1 MNISNIAKYAWG
13 VLAYNIGVVLF
24 GAYVRATGSGA
35 GCGSHWPLCNGV
47 VLPRSAQI
55 ETIIE
60 LTHRLT
66 SGVALLLV
74 GVLFILVFRHFSR
87 GHIARVGATLS
98 LVFILTEALV
108 GAGLVL
114 FGWVA
119 DDASVGRA
127 VSISV
132 HLINTFLLL
141 ASLSLTAWWIS
152 GGNPIKLTGR
162 GLVSLGYA
170 IGFLGI
176 LLIGI
181 SGAITALGDTLFPVD
196 SLVEGVR
203 QDFSTSSH
211 FLVRLRVWHPVV
223 AIMVGFY
230 AIFISL
236 LTYLF
241 IQKRQTRLFS
251 ILLLV
256 LFIIQL
262 LVGIVNLVLLAPIWI
277 QIVHLLLADL
287 VWITFVLLAAN
298 TFAVQGATDQPEPEL
313 ISKDR
318 QALKLVPETDR

>member
-47 VLPRSAQI
+47 VLPRSAQT

-74 GVLFILVFRHFSR
+74 GVLFILVFRHFSS

>member
-74 GVLFILVFRHFSR
+74 GILFILVFRHFSS

-241 IQKRQTRLFS
+241 IQKRQTRLFA

>member
-47 VLPRSAQI
+47 VLPRSAQT

-74 GVLFILVFRHFSR
+74 GVLFILVFRHFSS

-241 IQKRQTRLFS
+241 IQKRQTRLFA

>member
-74 GVLFILVFRHFSR
+74 GILFILVFRHFSS

-230 AIFISL
+230 TIFISL

-241 IQKRQTRLFS
+241 IQKRQTRLFA

>member
-127 VSISV
+127 ISISV

-141 ASLSLTAWWIS
+141 ASLSLTAWWTS
-152 GGNPIKLTGR
+152 GGNPIRFTGR

-230 AIFISL
+230 TIFISL

-241 IQKRQTRLFS
+241 IQKRQTRLFA

-298 TFAVQGATDQPEPEL
+298 TFAVQGATDQPEPEPM
-313 ISKDR
+313 SKVR

>member
-47 VLPRSAQI
+47 VLPRSAQT

-74 GVLFILVFRHFSR
+74 GVLFILVFRHFSS

-141 ASLSLTAWWIS
+141 GSLSLTAWWIS

-230 AIFISL
+230 TIFISL

-241 IQKRQTRLFS
+241 IQKRQTRLFA